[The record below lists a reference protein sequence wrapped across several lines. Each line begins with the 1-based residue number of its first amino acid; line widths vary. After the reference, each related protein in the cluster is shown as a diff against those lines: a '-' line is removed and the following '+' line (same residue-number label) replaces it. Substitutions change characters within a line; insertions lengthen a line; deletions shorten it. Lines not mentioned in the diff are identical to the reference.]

1 LNSGKSLEKK
11 SREIKDFLSAL
22 LFYVEKGYPYP
33 VSFKRAKDIK
43 KLKYNDYEKAYEI
56 GRALVLSY
64 FSLEGRSRRK
74 KVEEFLSRKELSIVL
89 PDWMNRSL
97 EKRIPLEK
105 YKKSLLKRN
114 VWFRVN
120 RSKTQNEEKIIR
132 SLELSDIEAEQ
143 DKEFTFLFKVR
154 KGDLTRTKLFQ
165 EHLIIIQDK
174 ASVAV
179 VEALEPSPGD
189 RIVELASA
197 PGLKAELM
205 YELTEGKVELFL
217 AEVDIQRMEKER
229 KLLKELGVKEE
240 KTHFVSQDST
250 FNTLSR
256 GNKVLLDAPCSSSG
270 TISSDPSVL
279 LSLRDYT
286 RVGEYARLQSKM
298 LNSLMES
305 NFEYAVFST
314 CSIFPEEGEVLLEP
328 YNDLIV
334 KTRLHGSRGYTDF
347 QVGDKITRYF
357 SWIHDSQDFVI
368 AGLRGDLKR

>member
-105 YKKSLLKRN
+105 YKESLLKRN

-189 RIVELASA
+189 RIV
-197 PGLKAELM
+197 
-205 YELTEGKVELFL
+205 
-217 AEVDIQRMEKER
+217 
-229 KLLKELGVKEE
+229 
-240 KTHFVSQDST
+240 
-250 FNTLSR
+250 
-256 GNKVLLDAPCSSSG
+256 
-270 TISSDPSVL
+270 
-279 LSLRDYT
+279 
-286 RVGEYARLQSKM
+286 
-298 LNSLMES
+298 
-305 NFEYAVFST
+305 
-314 CSIFPEEGEVLLEP
+314 
-328 YNDLIV
+328 
-334 KTRLHGSRGYTDF
+334 
-347 QVGDKITRYF
+347 
-357 SWIHDSQDFVI
+357 
-368 AGLRGDLKR
+368 